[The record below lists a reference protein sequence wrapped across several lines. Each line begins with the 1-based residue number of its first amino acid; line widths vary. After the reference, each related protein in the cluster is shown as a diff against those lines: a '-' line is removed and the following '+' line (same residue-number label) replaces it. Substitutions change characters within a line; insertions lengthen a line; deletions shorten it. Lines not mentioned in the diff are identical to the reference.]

1 MEVKVVRRLVVFAVA
16 GLVIAVTLSTA
27 CGGGDSSDSSFR
39 VLIPAGTLNA
49 PVNLPERPA
58 VKTLGEATGT
68 LTVFVGSQECVTADL
83 ADRTARDAAG
93 DLLIKVGAPGQP
105 AGCAVEGALVTF
117 LNARGMKL
125 YKEFIFMSGASE
137 VLSNL
142 GVGPILEGQ

>member
-105 AGCAVEGALVTF
+105 TGCAVEGARVTF
-117 LNARGMKL
+117 VEADGKELYVEFVFRRGAT
-125 YKEFIFMSGASE
+125 EI
-137 VLSNL
+137 LSNL
-142 GVGPILEGQ
+142 APKPPN